1 MSLTLRHDGQLLQ
14 AQVIRGSGVDGL
26 DQQSLQLVRRV
37 RFAPFDATLRRQ
49 ADALVVVTRFRYLRD
64 NTLQTQTYTSP

>member
-1 MSLTLRHDGQLLQ
+1 M
-14 AQVIRGSGVDGL
+14 DGL